1 MAITND
7 SDMPILAGGEF
18 IALKDYT
25 TDGKMTMVSTT
36 KSTLTKAMEYLS
48 DESKKSVKLTDAKY
62 PIFEGVESRKIRA
75 LMMVMLGCDVYGPGM
90 KSIGPPK
97 LAKELKVVKERLSK
111 HNQQISDDA
120 FYNALIQ
127 HVGTHTG
134 LGTEVIETLVAGI
147 LYEPTN
153 YVSASSTDGGLSA
166 IVTEADYSYYDGVI
180 PVHLPEY
187 LSDFMGPQTAQNNIG
202 PTILLCKGVGDRS
215 HLFLGKTEWNLCH
228 SCNKVVCKHC
238 SEFVEETSIGDGNKT
253 KHKHC
258 LGCYASKRLVPN
270 ITNNEYYKRIDD
282 MRKELKHTFKFD
294 DVHELSFDEI
304 EDAYDSAL
312 LSLANHKNHPIKY
325 PVHPTSELESP
336 SSWKHVFNLEF
347 CQGGA
352 FVSDPAVREHIP
364 ELLKLLAT
372 CVTYE
377 EKKHTDWVKDP
388 SVYDALPAHIISF
401 AKGSRFDSGYRLIE
415 RCVRHGHDPRM
426 PSMFNNTAEVVQ
438 LDDGSLGLVIKS
450 FVPASMKKEVYRT
463 TVAFSAQ
470 DLLAVE
476 CNCKSGSKG
485 DDNVTCVH

>member
-1 MAITND
+1 MNDICVRSPNNTGGFVSAVLKAKFQADAAIVGRFINGQTLMAITND

-36 KSTLTKAMEYLS
+36 KSTLIKAMEYLS
-48 DESKKSVKLTDAKY
+48 DESKKSVQLTDAKY

-111 HNQQISDDA
+111 HNQQISDESV
-120 FYNALIQ
+120 YNAFIQ

-147 LYEPTN
+147 PYEPTN
-153 YVSASSTDGGLSA
+153 YVSASSIDGGLSA

-187 LSDFMGPQTAQNNIG
+187 LSDFMGPQTSQNIVG

-215 HLFLGKTEWNLCH
+215 HLFLGKTEWNHCP

-270 ITNNEYYKRIDD
+270 ITNNEYYKRIDN

-294 DVHELSFDEI
+294 DVHELSFDEV

-312 LSLANHKNHPIKY
+312 LSIANHKNHPIKY

-336 SSWKHVFNLEF
+336 SSWKPIFNLEF
-347 CQGGA
+347 CKGGA
-352 FVSDPAVREHIP
+352 FVSDPAAREHIP
-364 ELLKLLAT
+364 ELLELLAT

-377 EKKHTDWVKDP
+377 EKKRIP
-388 SVYDALPAHIISF
+388 ALPKPLSPGAKRARYISREGKILLRKEILDRCHF
-401 AKGSRFDSGYRLIE
+401 RRDVEECNYRCCE
-415 RCVRHGHDPRM
+415 EHEFEWVVK
-426 PSMFNNTAEVVQ
+426 SVQ
-438 LDDGSLGLVIKS
+438 L
-450 FVPASMKKEVYRT
+450 
-463 TVAFSAQ
+463 
-470 DLLAVE
+470 
-476 CNCKSGSKG
+476 CWKG
-485 DDNVTCVH
+485 NICA